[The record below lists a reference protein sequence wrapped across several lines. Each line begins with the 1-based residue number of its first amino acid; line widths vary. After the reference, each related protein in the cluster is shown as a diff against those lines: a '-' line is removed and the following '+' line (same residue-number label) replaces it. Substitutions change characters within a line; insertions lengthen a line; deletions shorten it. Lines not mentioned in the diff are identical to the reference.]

1 MVPGEVAPK
10 CSTQRGCVMR
20 KRKRITPPTR
30 KKSRTC
36 VFRFIL
42 FCTQVLV
49 EVDAYS
55 EGNLSN
61 LENKDSA

>member
-10 CSTQRGCVMR
+10 CSTQRGCVA
-20 KRKRITPPTR
+20 INR
-30 KKSRTC
+30 KKIILLTMKNTRTC

-42 FCTQVLV
+42 FCTQLLV
-49 EVDAYS
+49 ELDAYS

-61 LENKDSA
+61 LENQDSP